1 MSGREGRKKHGYF
14 RQGQSDCGNHEA
26 GLGFALSPAGKAQAM
41 AKEQR
46 STKEKKKPKQDE
58 NAKAAKPLTAY
69 AASKAG
75 KK

>member
-1 MSGREGRKKHGYF
+1 MS
-14 RQGQSDCGNHEA
+14 
-26 GLGFALSPAGKAQAM
+26 
-41 AKEQR
+41 KEQR

>member
-1 MSGREGRKKHGYF
+1 MVNCVNHG
-14 RQGQSDCGNHEA
+14 A
-26 GLGFALSPAGKAQAM
+26 GLGFAPSPARKASTM
-41 AKEQR
+41 SKEQR
-46 STKEKKKPKQDE
+46 SSKEKKKPKQDE

>member
-1 MSGREGRKKHGYF
+1 MELQESAARLKIR
-14 RQGQSDCGNHEA
+14 
-26 GLGFALSPAGKAQAM
+26 ALISLKGM
-41 AKEQR
+41 DMGKEQR
-46 STKEKKKPKQDE
+46 SVKEKKKPKQDK

>member
-1 MSGREGRKKHGYF
+1 MS
-14 RQGQSDCGNHEA
+14 
-26 GLGFALSPAGKAQAM
+26 
-41 AKEQR
+41 KEQR

-69 AASKAG
+69 AASKAT